1 MLKLIALMALAG
13 LGAVAGTAMVGC
25 SKQPQTPPQSAAL
38 PPMTETQDAM
48 AGQLKDHVQMLATT
62 IGPRTA
68 LEFPEQLE
76 QAAVYIEQQFRT
88 MGYEPARVAY
98 MCRGVEVRNIEV
110 SVPGSD
116 GGADVVVFGAHYD
129 SAHDT
134 PAANDNGSGVASMLE
149 LARLA
154 KGMKPAK
161 TLRFVAFVN
170 EEPPYFFSAE
180 MGSYVY
186 AAHCKARGD
195 KVIAMLSLETM
206 GYYSDERNSQKYP
219 PPLDEQ
225 YPDTGNFI
233 AFVTR
238 TEDEK
243 LVSRV
248 AATFRGAS
256 PFPCEVGAMP
266 AQMEGVAYSDHWS
279 FWQHG
284 FPALMVTDTAMFRYP
299 HYHTLQDTPDKIDYD
314 RLARVTE
321 GLVAVMKD
329 LVDAE

>member
-1 MLKLIALMALAG
+1 MLKLIAVVAIVGLAAVGAIVIVGCKKQSSPPRQAVTLPPLTESQAALAG
-13 LGAVAGTAMVGC
+13 R
-25 SKQPQTPPQSAAL
+25 
-38 PPMTETQDAM
+38 
-48 AGQLKDHVQMLATT
+48 LKSHVHMLATE

-76 QAAVYIEQQFRT
+76 QAALYIEQQFRD
-88 MGYEPARVAY
+88 MGYEPARVQY
-98 MCRGVEVRNIEV
+98 TCRGVPVRNIEV

-116 GGADVVVFGAHYD
+116 ADAEVVVFGAHYD

-134 PAANDNGSGVASMLE
+134 PAANDNGTGVASLLE

-154 KGMKPAK
+154 KAIKPAK

-170 EEPPYFFSAE
+170 EEPPYFFSSE

-206 GYYSDERNSQKYP
+206 GYYSDEPDSQNYP
-219 PPLDEQ
+219 PPLNEQ

-243 LVSRV
+243 LLSRV
-248 AATFRGAS
+248 ATTFRAAS

-266 AQMEGVAYSDHWS
+266 AEMKGVAFSDHWS
-279 FWQHG
+279 FWQHDY
-284 FPALMVTDTAMFRYP
+284 PALMVTDTAMFRYP
-299 HYHTLQDTPDKIDYD
+299 HYHTRSDTPDKINHNH
-314 RLARVTE
+314 LARVTE
-321 GLVAVMKD
+321 GLAAVMKE
-329 LVDAE
+329 LVGAK